1 MLFRKM
7 TPDYPNHHLIMT
19 ITTHLKAALA
29 ASLLVATAALA
40 NPNLSPYGLT
50 DGGASHHGA
59 MNLSGNPAAP
69 ASIRW
74 EYDSEANANNRS
86 FDSGFA
92 LGVGRFGGG
101 VNYGE
106 VDEIFTEADGVYDTL
121 ENNDS
126 ISSTDLANITT
137 DTENVLRSLQEDGYV
152 NANVYGSVLPLEI
165 ASQKLAGVWSI
176 HPHIN
181 LSTNTRFS
189 GTSVDCKSV
198 FDSGFSNCSDYLNG
212 STDLTNMDDCSRYIL
227 GIDGYD
233 NLTVCQDAL
242 DDLESGDLS
251 DACNAAIQGDDSNS
265 VEDECSDI
273 FDLNSDATMHLNIG
287 LFTTIGVG
295 YSTKVYEDSTGSIF
309 LGLRGEYIG
318 SNLYTTKITYTEIV
332 EDYDNDVENISDD
345 IQDDY
350 EANAIT
356 DSGFAIDLG
365 ALWTTRYVRLGVSMD
380 NAIAPK
386 FAYKDD
392 DGADQSFELPQ
403 QTRVE
408 ASLYPEGRWMHL
420 SYVQDLDE
428 AEAFSGEKTQWRT
441 LSLGFTPYWAFLH
454 ARVGSSEE
462 QVSGISYLTGG
473 VSLFSVVHVDVG
485 ISTDEVTIDEDEQP
499 RGFYIAGSVEFIF

>member
-1 MLFRKM
+1 
-7 TPDYPNHHLIMT
+7 MT
-19 ITTHLKAALA
+19 ITTHLKAALM

-198 FDSGFSNCSDYLNG
+198 FDDDFSNCSDYLNG
-212 STDLTNMDDCSRYIL
+212 NGENMSGCSKFIL
-227 GIDGYD
+227 GIEGSSVNDC
-233 NLTVCQDAL
+233 NN
-242 DDLESGDLS
+242 LESTQGLS
-251 DACNAAIQGDDSNS
+251 SECQNAIAIEPNS
-265 VEDECSDI
+265 ILDECTDI

-309 LGLRGEYIG
+309 LGLRGKYIG

-365 ALWTTRYVRLGVSMD
+365 ALWTTRYARLGVSMD

-392 DGADQSFELPQ
+392 DGVDQSFELPQ

-441 LSLGFTPYWAFLH
+441 ISLGFTPYWAFLH

>member
-1 MLFRKM
+1 
-7 TPDYPNHHLIMT
+7 MT

-29 ASLLVATAALA
+29 ALLLVTTATFA
-40 NPNLSPYGLT
+40 NPNLSPYGVT

-74 EYDSEANANNRS
+74 EYDSEANSNNRS

-92 LGVGRFGGG
+92 LGVGRFGVG

-106 VDEIFTEADGVYDTL
+106 VDEIFTEADRVYDTL
-121 ENNDS
+121 ENNNS
-126 ISSTDLANITT
+126 ISSTDLANVTA
-137 DTENVLRSLQEDGYV
+137 DTENVLRLLQEDGYF
-152 NANVYGSVLPLEI
+152 NASTYSSVLPLEI

-176 HPHIN
+176 HPPNPLFLN
-181 LSTNTRFS
+181 LIVSTRFS

-198 FDSGFSNCSDYLNG
+198 FDSDFSNCSDYLTG
-212 STDLTNMDDCSRYIL
+212 SSDLTNMDDCSRHIL
-227 GIDGYD
+227 GINGYD
-233 NLTVCQDAL
+233 SLTTHCTIDDVNNLEEGACKDAL
-242 DDLESGDLS
+242 EAALNNNGSADD
-251 DACNAAIQGDDSNS
+251 ATKA
-265 VEDECSDI
+265 CSDI

-287 LFTTIGVG
+287 QFTSFGVG
-295 YSTKVYEDSTGSIF
+295 YSTKVYEDSTGSVF
-309 LGLRGEYIG
+309 LGLRGKYIG

-332 EDYDNDVENISDD
+332 EDYNNDVENIIDD

-365 ALWTTRYVRLGVSMD
+365 ALWTTRYARLGVSMD

-392 DGADQSFELPQ
+392 DGVDQSFELPQ

-408 ASLYPEGRWMHL
+408 VSLYPESRWMHL
-420 SYVQDLDE
+420 SYVQDLNE
-428 AEAFSGEKTQWRT
+428 AEAFNGEKTQWRT

-473 VSLFSVVHVDVG
+473 FSLFSVLHIDVRQ
-485 ISTDEVTIDEDEQP
+485 SRDKVTIDDKEEP
-499 RGFYIAGSVEFIF
+499 RGFYGAVSVEFIF

>member
-1 MLFRKM
+1 M

-19 ITTHLKAALA
+19 ITTHLKAALM

-101 VNYGE
+101 INYGE
-106 VDEIFTEADGVYDTL
+106 VDEIFTEADGAYDTL
-121 ENNDS
+121 ENNDT

-137 DTENVLRSLQEDGYV
+137 DTENILRSLQDDGYV
-152 NANVYGSVLPLEI
+152 NASVYGSVLPLEI

-198 FDSGFSNCSDYLNG
+198 FDDDFSNCSDYLNG
-212 STDLTNMDDCSRYIL
+212 NGENMSGCSKFILDISGSQASDCLNTGITSTGNADCDEAIASNNA
-227 GIDGYD
+227 D
-233 NLTVCQDAL
+233 NISANCT
-242 DDLESGDLS
+242 
-251 DACNAAIQGDDSNS
+251 
-265 VEDECSDI
+265 DI

-287 LFTTIGVG
+287 LFTSLGVG

-309 LGLRGEYIG
+309 LGMRGKYIG

-332 EDYDNDVENISDD
+332 EEYDNDVENISDD

-350 EANAIT
+350 EANATT

>member
-1 MLFRKM
+1 M

-19 ITTHLKAALA
+19 ITTHLKAALM

-121 ENNDS
+121 ENNNT
-126 ISSTDLANITT
+126 ISSADLANITA
-137 DTENVLRSLQEDGYV
+137 DTENVLRSLQEDGYI
-152 NANVYGSVLPLEI
+152 NASVYGSVLPLEI

-198 FDSGFSNCSDYLNG
+198 FDDDFSTCSDYLVGNG
-212 STDLTNMDDCSRYIL
+212 ENMSECSRFLLEVGGSANDCIN
-227 GIDGYD
+227 G
-233 NLTVCQDAL
+233 TV
-242 DDLESGDLS
+242 SGDLS
-251 DACNAAIQGDDSNS
+251 QECDEAINS
-265 VEDECSDI
+265 GNPDTIQANCSDI

-287 LFTTIGVG
+287 LFTGLGVG
-295 YSTKVYEDSTGSIF
+295 YSTKVYEDSTGSVF

-332 EDYDNDVENISDD
+332 EDYNNDVENISDD

-350 EANAIT
+350 EANATT

-365 ALWTTRYVRLGVSMD
+365 ALWTTRYARLGVSMD

-441 LSLGFTPYWAFLH
+441 ISLGFTPYWAFLH
-454 ARVGSSEE
+454 ARIGSSEE

-485 ISTDEVTIDEDEQP
+485 MSTDEVTIDEDEQP

>member
-1 MLFRKM
+1 
-7 TPDYPNHHLIMT
+7 MT
-19 ITTHLKAALA
+19 ITTHLKATLA
-29 ASLLVATAALA
+29 ALLLVATAALA

-106 VDEIFTEADGVYDTL
+106 VNEIFTEADGVYDTL
-121 ENNDS
+121 ENNAT
-126 ISSTDLANITT
+126 ISSTDLANVTA

-152 NANVYGSVLPLEI
+152 NASVYGSVLPLEI

-189 GTSVDCKSV
+189 GTSVNCRSTLDDEGQFYNCSEYLLGDAEGMAECSKYVLSLADGSSITNNYAQDCLNSIDTNNPQNACEQAIV
-198 FDSGFSNCSDYLNG
+198 DASQSNEDDINSNCN
-212 STDLTNMDDCSRYIL
+212 
-227 GIDGYD
+227 
-233 NLTVCQDAL
+233 
-242 DDLESGDLS
+242 
-251 DACNAAIQGDDSNS
+251 
-265 VEDECSDI
+265 
-273 FDLNSDATMHLNIG
+273 FDLDSDATMHLNIG

-309 LGLRGEYIG
+309 LGMRGKYIG

-365 ALWTTRYVRLGVSMD
+365 ALWTTRYARLGVSMD

-392 DGADQSFELPQ
+392 DGVDQSFELPQ

-441 LSLGFTPYWAFLH
+441 ISLGFTPYWAFLH

-485 ISTDEVTIDEDEQP
+485 MSTDEVTIDEDEQP

>member
-29 ASLLVATAALA
+29 ALLLVATAVLA

-106 VDEIFTEADGVYDTL
+106 VNEIFTEADGVYDTL
-121 ENNDS
+121 ENNAT
-126 ISSTDLANITT
+126 ISSTDLANVTA

-152 NANVYGSVLPLEI
+152 NASVYGSVLPLEI

-189 GTSVDCKSV
+189 GTSVNCRSTLDDEGQFYNCSEYLLGDADGMDICSKYVLSLTNGSSITNDYATECRDSIGNNPQDDCEQAIV
-198 FDSGFSNCSDYLNG
+198 DIRTDDINSNCN
-212 STDLTNMDDCSRYIL
+212 
-227 GIDGYD
+227 
-233 NLTVCQDAL
+233 
-242 DDLESGDLS
+242 
-251 DACNAAIQGDDSNS
+251 
-265 VEDECSDI
+265 
-273 FDLNSDATMHLNIG
+273 FDLDSDATMHLNIG

-365 ALWTTRYVRLGVSMD
+365 ALWTTRYARLGVSMD

-392 DGADQSFELPQ
+392 NGADQSFELPQ

-441 LSLGFTPYWAFLH
+441 ISLGFTPYWAFLH
-454 ARVGSSEE
+454 ARIGSSEE